1 MIEDIIET
9 KRKIEEFKNKI
20 QKPYNSLDM
29 SSLCNVLIMLNIAE
43 MVIYA
48 NIKVPENERYYFDRQ
63 AFVGRYFIDWGLK
76 WISDDYLKVSKFIKA
91 NHW

>member
-76 WISDDYLKVSKFIKA
+76 WISDDYLKVCEFIKA